1 MKEDCIAFDVQS
13 DLGERCNSFSERGRY
28 DNEWALN
35 QIISFLQSRKD
46 GFKREKLQQ
55 RLLRIFVK
63 AIKLFCEMSDVH
75 IQWKKITRGLPHAR
89 AASQR

>member
-1 MKEDCIAFDVQS
+1 MSFQVRTIPSRARLAMSSRENIMKEDRIAFDVQS

-55 RLLRIFVK
+55 RLLRI
-63 AIKLFCEMSDVH
+63 L
-75 IQWKKITRGLPHAR
+75 
-89 AASQR
+89 